1 MNNKNREAGKTLPAR
16 YTDILIAF
24 SRSSVLS
31 FGGGPSGIPMIETE
45 VVKRYHWM
53 TIEEFGDMVAIAN
66 ALPGPVNTK
75 LAGYVG
81 WRVRGI
87 GGMLAA
93 LVACVLPMVIAM
105 IVLLGFLT
113 AFQNQRW
120 VRGMTQ
126 AVLPVV
132 GVLMAQLT
140 WSFLYS
146 AKKGLGWVVSLLLV
160 GLSFILMQLL
170 HVQAPILIALTLL
183 FVLLKRWKRKQTSA
197 GEHK

>member
-1 MNNKNREAGKTLPAR
+1 MDNKNRGAGKALPAR
-16 YTDILIAF
+16 YTDILVAF

-31 FGGGPSGIPMIETE
+31 FGGGPSGIPMIEAE

-81 WRVRGI
+81 WRVRGV

-93 LVACVLPMVIAM
+93 LAACVLPMIIAM
-105 IVLLGFLT
+105 IVLLGLLA

-146 AKKGLGWVVSLLLV
+146 AKKGLGWAVSLLLV

-183 FVLLKRWKRKQTSA
+183 FVLLNPWKRKQTSA